1 MHYAHNTTTGQET
14 CNTAVGYEA
23 LRGNSNPNNNT
34 GKYNTALGDIALR
47 SNTSGDSSTAAGYRA
62 LYSNTTGRKN
72 TAFGQDALSSNITGS
87 NNTAIG
93 SGADVTSGS
102 LTNATAIGY
111 NASVNASNKVV
122 IGNSSATTVGG
133 YGAWSNYSDIR
144 LKENII
150 YKNDLGLEFVLKMKT
165 ASYNYTDDE
174 NKRRRD
180 GLIAQ
185 DVQQALQELDAE
197 FSGLVV
203 DDDEMKTLNLS
214 YSEFVIPLINAV
226 QEQQAMIEELKKEIE
241 ELKAVGR

>member
-1 MHYAHNTTTGQET
+1 
-14 CNTAVGYEA
+14 
-23 LRGNSNPNNNT
+23 LRGGPTPGGNS
-34 GKYNTALGDIALR
+34 GKFNTALGDIALR

-72 TAFGQDALSSNITGS
+72 TAFGQDALSSNLTGS

-93 SGADVTSGS
+93 SGANVASGA

-122 IGNSSATTVGG
+122 IGNASATTVGG
-133 YGAWSNYSDIR
+133 YGAWTNYSDAR
-144 LKENII
+144 LKENVF
-150 YKNDLGLEFVLKMKT
+150 YKDDLGLEFIMKMKT
-165 ASYNYTDDE
+165 ASYNYTEDE
-174 NKRRRD
+174 NNSRRD

-185 DVQQALQELDAE
+185 DVQQVLDDMNLE

-226 QEQQAMIEELKKEIE
+226 KEQQAEIELLKKEIE
-241 ELKAVGR
+241 ELKSEGR